1 MRTDKDILDSY
12 GVVKITHLN
21 RTAATL
27 LGGKVCVELER
38 GDGMAIYGHG
48 TSTSEALRAAC
59 FELRAEISAGIDCIT
74 GGNLYN
80 WYCDYDVFGDEP
92 DDWDAL

>member
-1 MRTDKDILDSY
+1 MRTDRDILDSY

-21 RTAATL
+21 HTGAAL

-48 TSTSEALRAAC
+48 TSTSEALREAC
-59 FELRAEISAGIDCIT
+59 CELRAEMADSIDRID
-74 GGNLYN
+74 GGKLYD
-80 WYCDYDVFGDEP
+80 WACDYDVCAEWGRC
-92 DDWDAL
+92 